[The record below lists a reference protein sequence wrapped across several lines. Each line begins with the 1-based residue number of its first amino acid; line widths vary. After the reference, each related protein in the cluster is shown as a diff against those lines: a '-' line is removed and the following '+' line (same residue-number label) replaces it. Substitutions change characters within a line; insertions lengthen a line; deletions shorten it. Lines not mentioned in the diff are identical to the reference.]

1 VTHQP
6 STLLPLPVP
15 FRPLLRPLR
24 LAALGFLSVGL
35 AALSPTDARAG
46 VPQASQ
52 VQVASPG
59 QAAPPATDPQSGTP
73 PSAAAAQTAPA
84 ATQSTQD
91 PDDDRI
97 VPLAEPDYR
106 LVNLATT
113 LRLPSHRMSFDM
125 THRFTGNLMSRSF
138 ADNASNLFGL
148 DDGAAVGLELRYA
161 VARHIEAAV
170 YRTNI
175 DKTIQLYTKIDAI
188 HQHGGTPLSLSAQV
202 SIEGT
207 SNFHTNYQP
216 GLSLILSR
224 AIADRLAIY
233 AEPTWVARTGIIAGL
248 NQGTGFVGVGA
259 RARVG
264 RRTYLVAEVS
274 PRFTEYAPG
283 PAEFGFGLE
292 ERVGGHVFQLNFTN
306 TTSTTLGQVARGGL
320 PSTLF
325 LGLNLSRKFF

>member
-1 VTHQP
+1 LHKVTLVTR
-6 STLLPLPVP
+6 SSLSFIALAFLL
-15 FRPLLRPLR
+15 
-24 LAALGFLSVGL
+24 VGL
-35 AALSPTDARAG
+35 VGLSPVEARAG
-46 VPQASQ
+46 APQPGQTQATSS
-52 VQVASPG
+52 VQAASP
-59 QAAPPATDPQSGTP
+59 ASDPERSTP
-73 PSAAAAQTAPA
+73 PSAAVAQAVPPA
-84 ATQSTQD
+84 ATQSAQA
-91 PDDDRI
+91 PQDDDRI

-125 THRFTGNLMSRSF
+125 THRFTGNLMKRSF
-138 ADNASNLFGL
+138 AENASNLFGF

-161 VARHIEAAV
+161 VARRIEAAI

-188 HQHGGTPLSLSAQV
+188 HQHRGTPFSLSALV
-202 SIEGT
+202 SVEGT

-224 AIADRLAIY
+224 TIADRLAIY
-233 AEPTWVARTGIIAGL
+233 AEPTWVARTGILAGR

-274 PRFTEYAPG
+274 PRVSGYAPG

-292 ERVGGHVFQLNFTN
+292 ERVGGHVFQLDFTN
-306 TTSTTLGQVARGGL
+306 TTAGTQGQVARGGL

>member
-1 VTHQP
+1 MARGLQNVAPVRRPP
-6 STLLPLPVP
+6 SAVDLTA
-15 FRPLLRPLR
+15 
-24 LAALGFLSVGL
+24 LAFLVVGL
-35 AALSPTDARAG
+35 VGLSPVEARAG

-52 VQVASPG
+52 G
-59 QAAPPATDPQSGTP
+59 QAASSAPAGLPALDPQSGTP
-73 PSAAAAQTAPA
+73 PSAAAAQAAPPA
-84 ATQSTQD
+84 ATPNTQD
-91 PDDDRI
+91 TDDDRI

-138 ADNASNLFGL
+138 AENASSLFGL

-161 VARHIEAAV
+161 VARRIEAAI

-188 HQHGGTPLSLSAQV
+188 HQHGGTPFSLSALV

-224 AIADRLAIY
+224 AIAGRLALY
-233 AEPTWVARTGIIAGL
+233 AEPSWVARTGIIAGR

-264 RRTYLVAEVS
+264 RHTYLVAEVS
-274 PRFTEYAPG
+274 PRVTGYAPG

-292 ERVGGHVFQLNFTN
+292 ERVGGHVFQLDFSN
-306 TTSTTLGQVARGGL
+306 TTSTTQGQVARGGL

>member
-1 VTHQP
+1 VAQCLHNVAAVTR
-6 STLLPLPVP
+6 SS
-15 FRPLLRPLR
+15 LR
-24 LAALGFLSVGL
+24 LAWLAFLAVGL
-35 AALSPTDARAG
+35 VGLSPVGARAG
-46 VPQASQ
+46 APQASQ
-52 VQVASPG
+52 AQATTPTPAAS
-59 QAAPPATDPQSGTP
+59 PATDPSSGTA
-73 PSAAAAQTAPA
+73 PSAAAAQAVPPA
-84 ATQSTQD
+84 ATPSPQD
-91 PDDDRI
+91 SDDDRI

-148 DDGAAVGLELRYA
+148 DDGSAVGLELRYA
-161 VARHIEAAV
+161 VARRIEAAI

-188 HQHGGTPLSLSAQV
+188 HQHGGTPFSLSALV

-224 AIADRLAIY
+224 AIAGRLAIY
-233 AEPTWVARTGIIAGL
+233 AEPTWIARTGIIAGRD
-248 NQGTGFVGVGA
+248 QGTGFVGVGA

-274 PRFTEYAPG
+274 PRVTGYAPG

-292 ERVGGHVFQLNFTN
+292 ERVGGHVFQLDFTN